1 MPDSFVFAI
10 DFRTGA
16 LKVQYAQGCST
27 RAVREDEFV
36 RHFLEQNPFCSG
48 DSVRYAHQ
56 YVKMK
61 FDG

>member
-1 MPDSFVFAI
+1 
-10 DFRTGA
+10 
-16 LKVQYAQGCST
+16 
-27 RAVREDEFV
+27 V